1 MNRELKL
8 QVNKVTM
15 ENVNQ
20 QKKKNDGNQQHEEKK
35 ELMWINK
42 LILLKQSIRM
52 NLASKL
58 IILSY

>member
-20 QKKKNDGNQQHEEKK
+20 QKKKYDGNQQHEEKK
-35 ELMWINK
+35 RVDVDKQINSFK
-42 LILLKQSIRM
+42 VINSNESDK
-52 NLASKL
+52 
-58 IILSY
+58 